1 MFDSLS
7 DQIRDDTRGEKT
19 TRERVLEGLVIAVLA
34 LAVFAG
40 LFFGIRMLG

>member
-7 DQIRDDTRGEKT
+7 DQIRDDSRGQKT
-19 TRERVLEGLVIAVLA
+19 TKERVIEYLAIAVLS

-40 LFFGIRMLG
+40 LFFGIRLLE

>member
-7 DQIRDDTRGEKT
+7 DQIREDTRGQKT
-19 TRERVLEGLVIAVLA
+19 TKERVLEGLVWAVLS

-40 LFFGIRMLG
+40 LFFGVRLLE

>member
-7 DQIRDDTRGEKT
+7 DQIRDDTRGQKT
-19 TRERVLEGLVIAVLA
+19 NRERVLEGLVWVVLS

-40 LFFGIRMLG
+40 LFFGVRMLE

>member
-7 DQIRDDTRGEKT
+7 DQIRDDSRGQKT
-19 TRERVLEGLVIAVLA
+19 TRERVMEGFAIAVLA

-40 LFFGIRMLG
+40 LFFGIRLLE

>member
-1 MFDSLS
+1 MFESLS

-19 TRERVLEGLVIAVLA
+19 TRERVIEGLVITVLA

-40 LFFGIRMLG
+40 LFFGIRLLE

>member
-19 TRERVLEGLVIAVLA
+19 TRERVIEGLVITVLA

-40 LFFGIRMLG
+40 LFFGIRLLE

>member
-34 LAVFAG
+34 LAVFLG
-40 LFFGIRMLG
+40 LFFGIRMLE

>member
-7 DQIRDDTRGEKT
+7 DQMKEDSRSQKT
-19 TRERVLEGLVIAVLA
+19 TKERVIEGLAITVLA

-40 LFFGIRMLG
+40 LFFGIRLLE